1 MIISDGT
8 GVRRAIPILDNAR
21 LRRTLH
27 TPVGSAG
34 QLPDRKGSLPRGSRC
49 LQPAVPVD
57 DLGRSIGEVDGPE
70 VVVAAVADVVREELL
85 SRFVVSLSDED
96 GHEIQSGGFVVR

>member
-1 MIISDGT
+1 M
-8 GVRRAIPILDNAR
+8 
-21 LRRTLH
+21 
-27 TPVGSAG
+27 
-34 QLPDRKGSLPRGSRC
+34 
-49 LQPAVPVD
+49 PVD